1 MKIEYADLVYLN
13 RELKKRGTRY
23 HIAYKNEDTACLE
36 PPGECCL
43 TEKREED
50 AWDCIREYYRRKHAA
65 VRFSGDGLYFSLEEE
80 REAGERSDGLV
91 GL

>member
-23 HIAYKNEDTACLE
+23 HIAYKNEDIACLE

-43 TEKREED
+43 TEKEKRTPGT
-50 AWDCIREYYRRKHAA
+50 ASGSITAGSTRPSGFPGTGCTFPWKRRGKPGKGQTA
-65 VRFSGDGLYFSLEEE
+65 S
-80 REAGERSDGLV
+80 
-91 GL
+91 